1 MKVLT
6 EILTILNFCSVQFY
20 GLFDSNTSLHQSIVP
35 AVIVSKEVRNISQE
49 ILQSIQPASLSQ
61 KCLNSEGTAI
71 ILFTS
76 VNDPS
81 TINPS
86 AYPLQNDPTT
96 LNRYNHVLQR
106 IAVFSN
112 PAFVLL
118 QIEPTLQNHELIF
131 DWLILPITSQLL
143 LFDTETIYRP
153 TIDLGPSLR
162 ITFNNQGTLQP
173 GSSPLNA
180 ISRLKKKAQT
190 KLNLNG
196 RYFYLTAGF
205 PGREE
210 ISDCSLNLDQLHTYP
225 ELCSLHLL
233 EKQLNFTTTL
243 NHQPGYAV
251 LQLLN
256 ALADPYVNNIII
268 TKSIPGFQWLIHGVK
283 FNPYKLTLI
292 TKLQSVNVDSLLQP
306 FDINIWMAL
315 LTANFLFF
323 GVVCVGLKFKK
334 KPKLIFWMVST
345 TLSQMDENLT
355 NYLFDKKRW
364 INFPLVAS
372 WFFFIFVL
380 SMLYQ
385 GDLYSCLTNVRVPV
399 LPNSL
404 KETLITNIPLFT
416 VGQSC
421 RYPKL
426 GPKIL
431 VCQSALLDF
440 LIPDI
445 FEANKETNDLI
456 KTVASRVLNRT
467 EHIPGNTTVLQ
478 AALISVNSDK
488 LRVSNKSWV
497 TLNTFGILSSSM
509 YTDEFIA
516 SAKFFFK
523 DYSVR
528 QTSDV
533 NPFITFKPWIAQRGP
548 FASAFSSGIGSLTE
562 SGLIAR
568 WRKHYQYAVVTSGI
582 KAEFESLRDLENKI
596 LDKKLSQQLQLSR
609 AENNSYK
616 WEGSGRVYAR
626 LMLVPD
632 KNLKFPSVQSVP
644 LLVMKLPFLACLVSI
659 SISIGL
665 FLAELVHK
673 KLKSKMEVRSPVNE
687 MLTIYVK
694 KKLQLHCQQVTSY
707 RGILNWTVQF
717 RQTVTF
723 ESRKYPLFRTPKIDF
738 ENIDALRDM
747 CGQTNR
753 PTNGLIFPYCGF
765 TP

>member
-20 GLFDSNTSLHQSIVP
+20 GLFDSNASLHQSIVP
-35 AVIVSKEVRNISQE
+35 AVIVCKEVRNISQK

-61 KCLNSEGTAI
+61 KCLNSAGTAI
-71 ILFTS
+71 IVFSS
-76 VNDPS
+76 VNDRL
-81 TINPS
+81 TMKTGT
-86 AYPLQNDPTT
+86 AVPLQNDPTT
-96 LNRYNHVLQR
+96 LNRYSYLLQL
-106 IAVFSN
+106 ISTFSN

-143 LFDTETIYRP
+143 LFDTQTIYRP

-162 ITFNNQGTLQP
+162 ITFNNHGP
-173 GSSPLNA
+173 MKPESSPLNP
-180 ISRLKKKAQT
+180 ISRLKKKTHT

-225 ELCSLHLL
+225 ELCTLHLL

-243 NHQPGYAV
+243 THQPGYGV

-315 LTANFLFF
+315 LTANCLFF
-323 GVVCVGLKFKK
+323 IVVCVGLRFKK
-334 KPKLIFWMVST
+334 KRKLIFWMTST

-404 KETLITNIPLFT
+404 GETLITNIPLFT
-416 VGQSC
+416 LGRSC
-421 RYPKL
+421 RYPDA
-426 GPKIL
+426 GPNIL
-431 VCQSALLDF
+431 VCYSALLNV

-456 KTVASRVLNRT
+456 KTVASKVLNRT
-467 EHIPGNTTVLQ
+467 EHIPGNTPVLQ

-488 LRVSNKSWV
+488 LRISNRSWV
-497 TLNTFGILSSSM
+497 TPNTFGILSSSTV
-509 YTDEFIA
+509 TDEFIA
-516 SAKFFFK
+516 SAQFFFK
-523 DYSVR
+523 DYSIR

-533 NPFITFKPWIAQRGP
+533 NPFITFKPWITKRGP
-548 FASAFSSGIGSLTE
+548 FFSAFSSGIGSLTE

-568 WRKHYQYAVVTSGI
+568 WRKHYQYAVVTGGI
-582 KAEFESLRDLENKI
+582 KAEFESFHDLENKI
-596 LDKKLSQQLQLSR
+596 LDKKSSQNLHMSR
-609 AENNSYK
+609 ARKNSSK
-616 WEGSGRVYAR
+616 WEGSGRVYAC
-626 LMLVPD
+626 
-632 KNLKFPSVQSVP
+632 S
-644 LLVMKLPFLACLVSI
+644 
-659 SISIGL
+659 G
-665 FLAELVHK
+665 
-673 KLKSKMEVRSPVNE
+673 
-687 MLTIYVK
+687 
-694 KKLQLHCQQVTSY
+694 
-707 RGILNWTVQF
+707 
-717 RQTVTF
+717 
-723 ESRKYPLFRTPKIDF
+723 
-738 ENIDALRDM
+738 
-747 CGQTNR
+747 
-753 PTNGLIFPYCGF
+753 
-765 TP
+765 